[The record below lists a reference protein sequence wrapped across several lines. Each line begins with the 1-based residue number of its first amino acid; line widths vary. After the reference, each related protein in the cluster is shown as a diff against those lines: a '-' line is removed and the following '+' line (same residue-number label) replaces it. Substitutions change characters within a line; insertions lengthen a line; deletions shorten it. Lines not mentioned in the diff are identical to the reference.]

1 MTKHQLTAIVYSRR
15 GTLIAQAS
23 NSYTKTHPLMLYF
36 GKQVGLT
43 KQPYLH
49 AELAAL
55 IKCGT
60 KQPHRIEI
68 SRTKKDGTTGLAK
81 PCPIC
86 EQAIKAWGVKFVGYT
101 T

>member
-1 MTKHQLTAIVYSRR
+1 
-15 GTLIAQAS
+15 
-23 NSYTKTHPLMLYF
+23 MLYF

-43 KQPYLH
+43 NQPYLH

-60 KQPHRIEI
+60 KQPYRIEI

-86 EQAIKAWGVKFVGYT
+86 ERALAAWGVRQVSYT
-101 T
+101 L